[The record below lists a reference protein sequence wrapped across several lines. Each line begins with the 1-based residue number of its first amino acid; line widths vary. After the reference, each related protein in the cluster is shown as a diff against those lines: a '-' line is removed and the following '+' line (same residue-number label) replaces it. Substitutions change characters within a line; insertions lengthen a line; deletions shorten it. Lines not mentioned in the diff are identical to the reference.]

1 MTTKFEYITF
11 VLSSYPTVASKYR
24 KICEDLK
31 IESSMSYFGRDKTRI
46 KLLTDLKTEYE
57 SSYPVDELAM
67 TESKE
72 SEYWIKRLAKEGAVE
87 LIAQGRVTSETMFK
101 ISSLPRKQFEE
112 CVAEV
117 TKIASYLNH
126 VTKEAEKVVTPDDIV
141 PDDLMS

>member
-1 MTTKFEYITF
+1 
-11 VLSSYPTVASKYR
+11 
-24 KICEDLK
+24 
-31 IESSMSYFGRDKTRI
+31 MSYFGRDKTRI

-57 SSYPVDELAM
+57 SSYPVDELVM

-72 SEYWIKRLAKEGAVE
+72 SEYWIKRLAKQGAVE

-141 PDDLMS
+141 PDDVMS

>member
-1 MTTKFEYITF
+1 M
-11 VLSSYPTVASKYR
+11 LASYPTVASKYR

-31 IESSMSYFGRDKTRI
+31 IESSMSYFGRDKTRR

-57 SSYPVDELAM
+57 LSYPAEELIM

-87 LIAQGRVTSETMFK
+87 LIAQGKVTSITMSK

-126 VTKEAEKVVTPDDIV
+126 ISKEAERTVTPDDIV
-141 PDDLMS
+141 PDDLMSS